1 MLSKDRWSRLR
12 PHLDR
17 ALELDGLERAA
28 WLASLAAEDASLAD
42 ELRVLL
48 EEHGELDRERF
59 LGDAPPQPPRAS
71 LVGQTIGA
79 YTVLSKIGQGGMGS
93 VWLARRSDGRFEGQ
107 AALKLLNAS
116 LIGRSGEER
125 FRREGSILARLHHPH
140 IARLLD
146 AGVSPS
152 GQPYLVLEHVEGEPI
167 DRYCDGR
174 KLGIAARLRLFLDV
188 LAAVADAHA
197 KLIVHR
203 DIKPSNVLVGNDGQ
217 VKLLDFGI
225 AKLIENEG
233 GSGEATAMTRE
244 GGGALTPEY
253 AAPEQVTGGSVTI
266 ATDVYTLGTLLY
278 LLLSGRHP
286 AGAALGSPAELMRT
300 IVDVEPQRLSQTV
313 AKTFLSPEASM
324 RIAEARSTSPEG
336 LRRAL
341 DGDLDT
347 TVAKAL
353 KKNPAERYA
362 SVGALAEDIRRYL
375 EHQPIA
381 ARPDTLG
388 YRAGKFVRR
397 HRVGVAATVLVA
409 AAALVGTAVTLWQ
422 AREARKERDDAR
434 AQLARATAVK
444 DFLGF
449 LLSAAAPAGRQ
460 YSVSELLEQGEVVI
474 DRQFAADD
482 GLRAEMLAAVGQ
494 QHMNAER
501 FAKAAQVLE
510 RSAAIAER
518 AGDPIL
524 RARALCPLALAKL
537 ATEANLRESQEMIS
551 RALAGLPDDPRH
563 ATLRGEC
570 LTQRAA
576 FGFFTDDGEAMVRD
590 AVDAVALFDATP
602 LQNQS
607 ARIDARSALAYGYYL
622 TRQNAK
628 ADQTYAQVMTAL
640 ERSGRERTIAAAD
653 AWNNWALVHFGG
665 DIKKAELL
673 MRRSLELRRSIE
685 GRDAV
690 APTFLFNYAG
700 VLYRLAQY
708 DEAEHVFQETI
719 RTARDRQ
726 MSRIE
731 VDAMMQLA
739 DLYTERGDFR
749 AAEEQLNLL
758 TPHLS
763 RPYFNPLKR
772 ALLAYSRGLL
782 ALGRGDPVRARA
794 ELAESTALFESAK
807 ARLAQ
812 NVHALIGLARAEAAL
827 GNMAAA
833 EATARRAIALAE
845 SLVEKG
851 APSYLVGR
859 SKSALGEIQLA
870 RGQTEAG
877 RSSLNEALAHLEPTL
892 GTEHPATSAARRR
905 LAVSATGAP

>member
-1 MLSKDRWSRLR
+1 MLGKERWHQLR

-17 ALELDGLERAA
+17 ALEIGDQEREA
-28 WLASLAAEDASLAD
+28 WLASLEVEDPSLGGD
-42 ELRVLL
+42 LRALL
-48 EEHGELDRERF
+48 EEHGQLDRARF
-59 LGDAPPQPPRAS
+59 LGDAPLLPPRAS
-71 LVGQTIGA
+71 IAGQTIGA
-79 YTVLSKIGQGGMGS
+79 YTFLSQIGQGGMGS

-107 AALKLLNAS
+107 AAVKMLNAS

-152 GQPYLVLEHVEGEPI
+152 GQPYLVLEHVEGEHI

-174 KLGIAARLRLFLDV
+174 KLGIVARLRLFLDV

-197 KLIVHR
+197 KLVVHR

-233 GSGEATAMTRE
+233 GSSEATAMTRE
-244 GGGALTPEY
+244 GGGALTPKY

-266 ATDVYTLGTLLY
+266 ATDVHALGTLLY
-278 LLLSGRHP
+278 LLLSDRHP
-286 AGAALGSPAELMRT
+286 AEAALGSPAELMRT
-300 IVDVEPQRLSQTV
+300 IVDVEPQRLSQAVVNASLT
-313 AKTFLSPEASM
+313 PEASA

-341 DGDLDT
+341 EGDLDT
-347 TVAKAL
+347 ILAKAL

-362 SVGALAEDIRRYL
+362 SVGTLAEDIRRHL
-375 EHQPIA
+375 DHEPIG
-381 ARPDTLG
+381 ARPDTFG

-397 HRVGVAATVLVA
+397 HRVGVAATVLVV
-409 AAALVGTAVTLWQ
+409 AAALAGTAVTLWQ
-422 AREARKERDDAR
+422 AREAREERDEAR
-434 AQLARATAVK
+434 VQLARATAVK

-501 FAKAAQVLE
+501 FVKAAEVLA
-510 RSAAIAER
+510 RAATVAGR

-524 RARALCPLALAKL
+524 SARALCPLALAKL
-537 ATEANLRESQEMIS
+537 ATEANLRASHEMIS

-563 ATLRGEC
+563 APLRGEC

-590 AVDAVALFDATP
+590 AAEAVALFDASP

-607 ARIDARSALAYGYYL
+607 AQIDARSALAYGFYL
-622 TRQNAK
+622 TRQNRR
-628 ADQTYAQVMTAL
+628 ADETYAQVMKAL

-665 DIKKAELL
+665 DIRKAGLL

-685 GRDAV
+685 GSDAV

-708 DEAEHVFQETI
+708 DEAEQVFQETI

-739 DLYTERGDFR
+739 DLYTDRGNFR
-749 AAEEQLNLL
+749 AAQEQLDLL

-782 ALGRGDPVRARA
+782 ALGRRETVKARA
-794 ELAESTALFESAK
+794 ELTESTALFESAK

-827 GNMAAA
+827 GNVEPA
-833 EATARRAIALAE
+833 ESAARRAIALAD
-845 SLVEKG
+845 SMVEKG
-851 APSYLVGR
+851 SPSYLVGCA
-859 SKSALGEIQLA
+859 KAALGEIQLA
-870 RGQTEAG
+870 RGQPEAARTSLTEAVT
-877 RSSLNEALAHLEPTL
+877 HLQPTL
-892 GTEHPATSAARRR
+892 GTDHPATGAARRR
-905 LAVSATGAP
+905 LAESGGGAL

>member
-1 MLSKDRWSRLR
+1 MLGKERWHQLR

-17 ALELDGLERAA
+17 SLEIRTQEREA
-28 WLASLAAEDASLAD
+28 WLASLAAEDPSLAD
-42 ELRVLL
+42 DLRALL
-48 EEHGELDRERF
+48 EEHGQLDRERF
-59 LGDAPPQPPRAS
+59 LGEAPPLPPRVS
-71 LVGQTIGA
+71 LAGQTLGA
-79 YTVLSKIGQGGMGS
+79 YTLLSQIGQGGMGS

-107 AALKLLNAS
+107 AAVKMLNAS

-125 FRREGSILARLHHPH
+125 FKREGSILARLHHPH

-167 DRYCDGR
+167 DRYCDER
-174 KLGIAARLRLFLDV
+174 KLGVEARLRLFLDV

-203 DIKPSNVLVGNDGQ
+203 DIKPSNVLVGNGGQ

-225 AKLIENEG
+225 AKLIENES
-233 GSGEATAMTRE
+233 GSNPVTAMTRE

-286 AGAALGSPAELMRT
+286 AEAALGSPAELMRT
-300 IVDVEPQRLSQTV
+300 TVDVEPQRLSQTV
-313 AKTFLSPEASM
+313 SRTSLSPEASM

-347 TVAKAL
+347 IVARTL
-353 KKNPAERYA
+353 KKVPAQRYA

-375 EHQPIA
+375 EHEPIA

-397 HRVGVAATVLVA
+397 HRAGVAATVLVA
-409 AAALVGTAVTLWQ
+409 AAALAGTAVTLWQ

-501 FAKAAQVLE
+501 FVKAAEVLE
-510 RSAAIAER
+510 RAAVVAER
-518 AGDPIL
+518 TGDPVL
-524 RARALCPLALAKL
+524 RARALCPLALATL
-537 ATEANLRESQEMIS
+537 ATDSRLEESQKMIS

-563 ATLRGEC
+563 APLRGEC

-590 AVDAVALFDATP
+590 ASEAVALFDATP

-607 ARIDARSALAYGYYL
+607 AQIDARSALAYGYYL
-622 TRQNAK
+622 TRQNRR
-628 ADQTYAQVMTAL
+628 ADETYAQVMTAL

-653 AWNNWALVHFGG
+653 AWNNRALVHFGG
-665 DIKKAELL
+665 DIKKAEAL

-685 GRDAV
+685 GSDAV

-700 VLYRLAQY
+700 ALYRLAQY
-708 DEAEHVFQETI
+708 DEAERVFQETI

-739 DLYTERGDFR
+739 DLYTDRGNFR
-749 AAEEQLNLL
+749 AAQEQLDLL

-782 ALGRGDPVRARA
+782 ALGRRDPVKARA
-794 ELAESTALFESAK
+794 ELVESTALFESAK

-851 APSYLVGR
+851 APSYLVGC
-859 SKSALGEIQLA
+859 SKAALGEIQLVL
-870 RGQTEAG
+870 GQTESG
-877 RSSLNEALAHLEPTL
+877 RATLGEALAHLEPTL
-892 GTEHPATSAARRR
+892 GTEHPATIAARH
-905 LAVSATGAP
+905 LQAGSDKAHV